1 MGSFPPRLLLSLA
14 NPWSLTSR
22 SLSPFD
28 TSTPAELN
36 DPAWRRLEIPAGN
49 GIGRVRDIAKLYGAL
64 ATGGERVGIDDA
76 TYDELTARPGTPPAG
91 RTDAVL
97 KTETSYSLGYC
108 KPFDGFAF
116 GSDAAFGAPGAGGS
130 FAFADPDRNLGFAY
144 APNRM
149 GTHLW
154 DDPRESVLRN
164 AVLDCID
171 AP

>member
-1 MGSFPPRLLLSLA
+1 M
-14 NPWSLTSR
+14 SR
-22 SLSPFD
+22 SGPPIGGTVAPGFE
-28 TSTPAELN
+28 PVREAFERNFARRGEL
-36 DPAWRRLEIPAGN
+36 
-49 GIGRVRDIAKLYGAL
+49 GAAVAAYHEGEVVIDL
-64 ATGGERVGIDDA
+64 WGGYR
-76 TYDELTARPGTPPAG
+76 
-91 RTDAVL
+91 
-97 KTETSYSLGYC
+97 
-108 KPFDGFAF
+108 
-116 GSDAAFGAPGAGGS
+116 DAAFGAPGAGGS